1 MILWNPGLILN
12 GGMVMLVVAFILA
25 LIACIWSWK
34 NRDKIRTSK
43 SADEF
48 ILTMLGEL
56 SLIFLLGIIIFMQA
70 KGMVELPSY
79 DERIIAYEE
88 KNHAIEDELLEIIR
102 AYKDYEQT
110 ISTESLSRANVV
122 MAVSF
127 FPGLAENEVVQKKID
142 VYLENEKEVERL
154 EAVKMEVNDNRW
166 LLCFGN

>member
-1 MILWNPGLILN
+1 MWNPGLILN
-12 GGMVMLVVAFILA
+12 GGMVMVVAFFILA
-25 LIACIWSWK
+25 LIALIWSWK
-34 NRDKIRTSK
+34 NRDKTRASK
-43 SADEF
+43 GADKVNL
-48 ILTMLGEL
+48 IMLLEV
-56 SLIFLLGIIIFMQA
+56 SLIFLFGVVIFFQA

-88 KNHAIEDELLEIIR
+88 ENHAIEDELLEIIR

-110 ISTESLSRANVV
+110 ISPESLSRANVV

-154 EAVKMEVNDNRW
+154 EAAKMKVNDNRW
-166 LLCFGN
+166 LLCFGR